1 MKIIIIISKFDTIPY
16 DLNFLFRNFDT
27 IQNISNFEAIQHMK
41 ELEEEEKE
49 KERQRDR
56 ETERQTGTLTNETTE
71 RRNERKKE
79 RKKVVLNLIIEC
91 WLKVNAEYAI
101 VFKSHLVSS

>member
-1 MKIIIIISKFDTIPY
+1 MKIKIFISKYDTIQY

-27 IQNISNFEAIQHMK
+27 IRNISNFEAIQHLK

-56 ETERQTGTLTNETTE
+56 ETERQ
-71 RRNERKKE
+71 RDRQ
-79 RKKVVLNLIIEC
+79 
-91 WLKVNAEYAI
+91 A
-101 VFKSHLVSS
+101 H